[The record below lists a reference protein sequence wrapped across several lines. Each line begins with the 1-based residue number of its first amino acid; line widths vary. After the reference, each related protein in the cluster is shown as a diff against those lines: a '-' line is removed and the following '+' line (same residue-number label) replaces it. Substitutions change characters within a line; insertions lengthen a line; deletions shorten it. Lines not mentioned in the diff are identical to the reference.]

1 MVKFKILLILIST
14 ASIIACS
21 DDQIPEGYL
30 GYKYN
35 DSERYDYSLKVLEAL
50 GRPYRVI
57 EREGTWVYW
66 LPESAEQEK
75 EFNNRVS
82 QYFFVREVCPSLEL
96 PQPHEP
102 AKEELS
108 CSSTDL

>member
-1 MVKFKILLILIST
+1 MKFRIFLILVST
-14 ASIIACS
+14 TIINGCS
-21 DDQIPEGYL
+21 GDEIPEGFL
-30 GYKYN
+30 GYKYP

-66 LPESAEQEK
+66 LPETAEQEK
-75 EFNNRVS
+75 EFHNRVS

-108 CSSTDL
+108 CSSTDF